1 MVPLTGLDWA
11 LALGG
16 GLLIGLA
23 AGGLMATLGQV
34 AGVSGL
40 LSRALSGKIE
50 AVLFLVGLPLGAVI
64 ANALV
69 SLPEATAFASPG
81 RLMAAGLLGG
91 LGARMANGCTSGHS
105 VCGIAR
111 LSPRS
116 LVATLLF
123 IAIGAAMVAVAGVP
137 SP

>member
-1 MVPLTGLDWA
+1 MVPLTVLDWA

-23 AGGLMATLGQV
+23 AGGLMAALGQV
-34 AGVSGL
+34 TGVSGL
-40 LSRALSGKIE
+40 LTRALSGKIE
-50 AVLFLVGLPLGAVI
+50 AVLFLAGLPLGALIVNGL
-64 ANALV
+64 A
-69 SLPEATAFASPG
+69 SLPAAEAFASPG

-91 LGARMANGCTSGHS
+91 LGARLANGCTSGHS

-116 LVATLLF
+116 LVATFLF
-123 IAIGAAMVAVAGVP
+123 IAVGAAMVAIAGVP

>member
-11 LALGG
+11 FALAGG
-16 GLLIGLA
+16 MLIGLA
-23 AGGLMATLGQV
+23 AGGLMVTLGQV

-40 LSRALSGKIE
+40 LSRALSGRIE
-50 AVLFLVGLPLGAVI
+50 AVLFLIGLPLGALLV
-64 ANALV
+64 NGLV
-69 SLPEATAFASPG
+69 SLPAAEAFASPG

-91 LGARMANGCTSGHS
+91 LGARLANGCTSGHS

-123 IAIGAAMVAVAGVP
+123 IAVGAVMVAVAGVP
-137 SP
+137 AP